1 MQVSD
6 KVNRNA
12 AATYGIM
19 CSLNIKARKHILAP
33 LAIMKQR
40 LYMNTIG
47 ALGEA
52 SLLSKKLRIA
62 KMVRNIRGEVS
73 KSSYTLPTENS
84 QTRDAK
90 NTEMSLHD
98 QIDQLRITACV

>member
-40 LYMNTIG
+40 LYMNIIG

-62 KMVRNIRGEVS
+62 KMVRNIRGGSFQKFLHTSNREQLNQGCEKHRNVS
-73 KSSYTLPTENS
+73 
-84 QTRDAK
+84 A
-90 NTEMSLHD
+90 
-98 QIDQLRITACV
+98 

>member
-40 LYMNTIG
+40 LYMNIIG

-52 SLLSKKLRIA
+52 SLLSKK
-62 KMVRNIRGEVS
+62 
-73 KSSYTLPTENS
+73 TENC
-84 QTRDAK
+84 K
-90 NTEMSLHD
+90 NGKEYQGGSFQKFLHTSNRE
-98 QIDQLRITACV
+98 QPNQGCEKHRNVSA

>member
-12 AATYGIM
+12 AAMYSIM

-33 LAIMKQR
+33 LAITKPR
-40 LYMNTIG
+40 LYMNIIG

-52 SLLSKKLRIA
+52 SLLSKKVRIA
-62 KMVRNIRGEVS
+62 EMVRNIREKVS
-73 KSSYTLPTENS
+73 KGSYTLPTENS

-90 NTEMSLHD
+90 NTEMCLHD
-98 QIDQLRITACV
+98 LIGQL

>member
-40 LYMNTIG
+40 LYMNIIG

-62 KMVRNIRGEVS
+62 KMVRNIREVS

>member
-6 KVNRNA
+6 KVDRNA
-12 AATYGIM
+12 AATYGM

-40 LYMNTIG
+40 LYMNIIG

-84 QTRDAK
+84 QTRDVK